1 MNAGPSLFIELI
13 ANAAYRYVIP
23 VYQRP
28 YSWDEEHCEQ
38 LWDDI
43 LAIAQRPGG
52 THFTGSVVSVQQGTF
67 TLSGTTPV
75 LIIDGQQRITTL
87 SLLLIALARYAREHP
102 EAQLAYSYDE
112 IIGRGFLVDRYKA
125 GDDHYRLTLSQ
136 GDRETLRSLVD
147 NLEDPTLTVRQDSP
161 RLVNNLRFFER
172 RLEQLSD
179 PSEVWRGIQR
189 LQIVSI
195 TLDQGRDNPQLIFE
209 SMNSTGKG
217 LSSADLIRNFVL
229 MSQSLHDQE
238 ALYKNHWRKIEEA
251 LGPDS
256 YDSVFDNFVRNWLTV
271 LYAPEPLT
279 KREVYPLF
287 KRHVF
292 DNGYDRDGRIREL
305 LQEMERFAGYYAKIE
320 GGECGDAALA
330 ARLASLAKL
339 EVTAANPLL
348 LSFFDDY
355 ESGAFGV
362 EALYAL
368 LDTLE
373 SYLLRRAACNCA
385 STGLNKFFPSVIA
398 RLNKV
403 QEEGGDYLEAF
414 QAMLLNEAGTARRF
428 PSDAEFA
435 EQLAARDLYHSRRCL
450 YLLSKLE
457 NSYYPKAPRDFGD
470 GTFTIEHIMPQN
482 ALASEEWRAMLGEG
496 CEEVHDRL
504 LHTLGNLTITAF
516 NSELSDASF
525 EQKKARAVGGFDV
538 TYIHISS
545 ALKGTDTWGEPE
557 ITERGRALA
566 QRAVEVWPLPQL
578 SEERCLV
585 YAVEKRGS
593 SKQLTVKFRDLF
605 QAGIVEAGEVLTSTS
620 HGFPGTAEVTGEGR
634 IRIFNGEEFDSPSL
648 AAVRH
653 VALKGGAG
661 ARNGWHFWRVGEKLL
676 DSRRRAYIGQKYGS
690 DVGEVKRF
698 RLTYWDG
705 FYEYCSNRPDIVALF
720 SDLSAREPNGESWA
734 SFGIGLGSYRPH
746 LNVWK
751 TEDLVN
757 ATIWCDSLESYQR
770 LLAHRDE
777 IEAMEHPD
785 DTPLAWDPVDKD
797 TKSRTVVISRKADL
811 EADDLEEL
819 YCWQADWLKWMRAVL
834 LRFVG

>member
-1 MNAGPSLFIELI
+1 MNAGPSLFTELI

-87 SLLLIALARYAREHP
+87 SLLLVALARYAREHP

-112 IIGRGFLVDRYKA
+112 IIGRGFLVDRYKS

-136 GDRETLRSLVD
+136 GDRETLRSIVD
-147 NLEDPTLTVRQDSP
+147 NLEDPTATVRQDSP
-161 RLVNNLRFFER
+161 RLVDNLAFFER

-179 PSEVWRGIQR
+179 PSSVWRGIQR

-229 MSQSLHDQE
+229 MSQSLQDQE
-238 ALYKNHWRKIEEA
+238 ALYRNHWRKIEEA

-330 ARLASLAKL
+330 TRLASLAKL

-368 LDTLE
+368 LGTLE

-557 ITERGRALA
+557 ITERGRGLA

-578 SEERCLV
+578 SEERRLA

-620 HGFPGTAEVTGEGR
+620 HGFPGTAEVTVEGR

-661 ARNGWHFWRVGEKLL
+661 ARNGWHFWMVGEKLL

-690 DVGEVKRF
+690 DVGEGKRF

-757 ATIWCDSLESYQR
+757 ATIWCDSLESYRR

-777 IEAMEHPD
+777 IEAMERPD

-811 EADDLEEL
+811 YADDLEGL
-819 YCWQADWLKWMRAVL
+819 YSWHADWLKWMRTVL